1 MIPTIKMKTKTTTI
15 IIIPA
20 AAPATQ
26 ELNITSTTT
35 TMEHPTIP
43 RATSRISQ
51 PMCKL
56 PSWDQ
61 STGTSCLKF
70 RKSLDICHNIE

>member
-1 MIPTIKMKTKTTTI
+1 MIPTIKIKTQTTII

-26 ELNITSTTT
+26 ELDTTSTTT

-43 RATSRISQ
+43 RATLRISQ
-51 PMCKL
+51 PVCK
-56 PSWDQ
+56 
-61 STGTSCLKF
+61 
-70 RKSLDICHNIE
+70 